1 MELTPEMITLGTELA
16 SIAGRKSVEAIFDK
30 IRTVKKKGDKDEII
44 SNLEEIINDLISDKN
59 RLIQISQA
67 YEENLITQKITQEE
81 IDYITN
87 SIIPL
92 LEEFLKQSSQDDSRK
107 IQDGINAIKPILSKE
122 IFNIMQILGFNFKEA
137 IGEPLTELLAAFIR
151 TKINTTERSLEIQML
166 AQQRE
171 VEYLKICQDKKAYNR
186 LISIYQRNK

>member
-81 IDYITN
+81 ID
-87 SIIPL
+87 
-92 LEEFLKQSSQDDSRK
+92 
-107 IQDGINAIKPILSKE
+107 
-122 IFNIMQILGFNFKEA
+122 
-137 IGEPLTELLAAFIR
+137 
-151 TKINTTERSLEIQML
+151 
-166 AQQRE
+166 
-171 VEYLKICQDKKAYNR
+171 
-186 LISIYQRNK
+186 